1 MSLDLI
7 IINPSAAHGIKG
19 GHPIYGDLGNDLIAI
34 EPPLWP
40 RLIAGYVRDRGYS
53 VKIIDAEVTQESPAV
68 VASLVTN
75 EKPRL
80 ICIAAY
86 GHMPSASTQQM
97 VGAGETARQIKK
109 RWPESKIIMLGGHVS
124 ALPKRT
130 MREEA
135 IDFACVGEGP
145 ITILGLLES
154 QLNWKGIPG
163 LVWRNFSCPGIPDQI
178 CINKRAPE
186 LPLHELHGDAW
197 DLLPMSLYK
206 SHNWQCFGDLSQRQP
221 YASIYTSLNCPF
233 ACSFCC
239 ISAPFGDRKYR
250 MCEPRNVVHEI
261 ISLYMS
267 YNIRTFKII
276 DEMFVLNPKHYSE
289 IAQGL
294 INSGISDDLNIWAYA
309 RVDTVRLDKLA
320 LLRNAGI
327 RWLAL
332 GIESGSKYVRDGA
345 DKRLKND
352 DIESVVRTIQMAGIN
367 VIGNYIFGLPDD
379 TMESMRET
387 LNLALGLNTEFANFY
402 CAMAYPG
409 SPLYDE
415 AVKKS
420 WTLPETWAGYSQH
433 NYECR
438 PLDTQHIPAAQV
450 LKFRDE
456 AFLTYFRNPRYQQM
470 VLEKFGPE
478 TLEHVRQ
485 MTKYELK
492 RKLLD
497 DTFAPKEKAS
507 AQ

>member
-1 MSLDLI
+1 MIDLL
-7 IINPSAAHGIKG
+7 IINPSATHGI
-19 GHPIYGDLGNDLIAI
+19 YGKLGDDLVAI

-40 RLIAGYVRDRGYS
+40 RLIAGYIRDRGYS
-53 VKIIDAEVTQESPAV
+53 VQIIDAEALKISPEL
-68 VASLVTN
+68 VAIDVARL
-75 EKPRL
+75 KPRL
-80 ICIAAY
+80 VAIAVY
-86 GHMPSASTQQM
+86 GHQPSASTQQM
-97 VGAGETARQIKK
+97 VGAGKTATQIKK
-109 RWPESKIIMLGGHVS
+109 HWPESKIIMLGGHVS
-124 ALPKRT
+124 ALPERT
-130 MREEA
+130 MREET

-145 ITILGLLES
+145 ITIFDILRSNGFE
-154 QLNWKGIPG
+154 NPTIENVPG
-163 LVWRNFSCPGIPDQI
+163 LVWRRWLDRKIEVNP
-178 CINKRAPE
+178 RAPE
-186 LPLHELHGDAW
+186 LSLHELHGDAW

-206 SHNWQCFGDLSQRQP
+206 AHNWQVMPDGMQGRTP
-221 YASIYTSLNCPF
+221 YSSIYTSLNCPF

-239 ISAPFGDRKYR
+239 ISAPFGNRNYR
-250 MCEPRNVVHEI
+250 MRKPSDVVNEI
-261 ISLYMS
+261 LMLYVT
-267 YNIRTFKII
+267 YGVKTFKII

-294 INSGISDDLNIWAYA
+294 IDTGISDDLNIWAYA
-309 RVDTVRLDKLA
+309 RVDTVRHDKLA
-320 LLRNAGI
+320 LLRKAGMK
-327 RWLAL
+327 WLAL

-379 TMESMRET
+379 TMDSMRET
-387 LNLALGLNTEFANFY
+387 LNLAIELNCEFSNFY
-402 CAMAYPG
+402 CAQAYPG

-456 AFLTYFRNPRYQQM
+456 AFNTYFRNPRYQQM